1 MKNQCKLGKTVFF
14 STHVLEVAEKL
25 CTRVAVINKGHLAAV
40 GTVDELKSAEHA
52 ESLEQ
57 IFLEL
62 TGSGEETE
70 D

>member
-1 MKNQCKLGKTVFF
+1 M
-14 STHVLEVAEKL
+14 
-25 CTRVAVINKGHLAAV
+25 INKGHLAAV